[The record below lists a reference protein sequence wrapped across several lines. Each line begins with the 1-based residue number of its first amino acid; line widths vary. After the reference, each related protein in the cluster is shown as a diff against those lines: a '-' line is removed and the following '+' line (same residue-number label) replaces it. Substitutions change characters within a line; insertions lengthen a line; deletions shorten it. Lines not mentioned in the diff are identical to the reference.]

1 MGVDYKMKKKI
12 IVIAIILVIGIL
24 LFGRGFLVQN
34 VYIDV
39 IGKGENGIDYILKT
53 AIRVQYGWGNIDDLN
68 QICTE
73 EFLDNVNLDEV
84 YLGRKLYTIEK
95 GYMDTA
101 QQINENELKITVPV
115 YSPDIRFHHFT
126 LIQDE
131 NGKYRINGI
140 EHDM

>member
-1 MGVDYKMKKKI
+1 M
-12 IVIAIILVIGIL
+12 ILVLGIL
-24 LFGRGFLVQN
+24 LFGRGLLVRN

-39 IGKGENGIDYILKT
+39 LDEGEKVYDIEQIIKK
-53 AIRVQYGWGNIDDLN
+53 AIRIQYGWGNIDELN
-68 QICTE
+68 QLCTE
-73 EFLDNVNLDEV
+73 DFLNNVDLDEI

-95 GYMDTA
+95 GYMDTV
-101 QQINENELKITVPV
+101 QEVSENELEVTVSV

-131 NGKYRINGI
+131 DGKYLISKI